1 MKIVFIMVLNF
12 IGINLFAQNI
22 ISNTKWKGHIVNPQA
37 LDIVLEFRNDSV
49 IVTSAE
55 GMELEIMSFSQTK
68 DTLKVRKLN
77 GQSPCD
83 YTTEGIY
90 ILNFSDSGDT
100 VIFYPITDHCK
111 ARAASISPVV
121 YSRVKD

>member
-1 MKIVFIMVLNF
+1 MKILLVVVLLLT
-12 IGINLFAQNI
+12 GWNLFSQSSV
-22 ISNTKWKGHIVNPQA
+22 SNTNWKGHIENPQP
-37 LDIVLEFRNDSV
+37 LDVVIEFKNDSL

-55 GMELEIMSFSQTK
+55 GVELEVMSFSQSK
-68 DTLKVRKLN
+68 DTLKLRKLN

-83 YTTEGIY
+83 FTTEGIY
-90 ILNFSDSGDT
+90 ILNFTNSGDT

-111 ARAASISPVV
+111 ARATSISPVV